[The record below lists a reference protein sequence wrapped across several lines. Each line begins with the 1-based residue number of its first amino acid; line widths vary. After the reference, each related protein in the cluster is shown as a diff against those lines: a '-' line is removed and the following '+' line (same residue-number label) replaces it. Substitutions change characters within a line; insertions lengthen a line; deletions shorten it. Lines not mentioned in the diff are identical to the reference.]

1 MTIAGSGRERERE
14 ARVGGDDHREEGVQI
29 YIFGVL
35 FWTDFCLEVREG
47 SWDMKRKQPDQ
58 REKQSKATNGSSK
71 QRKNPTPRGR
81 LQLTPKQNVY

>member
-14 ARVGGDDHREEGVQI
+14 ARVGGDDHREEGVHI
-29 YIFGVL
+29 YIVGVL

-58 REKQSKATNGSSK
+58 REKTVEGYKWVFKTAEESHT
-71 QRKNPTPRGR
+71 
-81 LQLTPKQNVY
+81 